1 MREKIQC
8 SKIFDVIIIGAG
20 PAGITSAIYLAR
32 MKLCI
37 LVIYEIIGGQ
47 TANTDGIENYTGFR
61 IVSGGEFKK
70 KLDEHISDY
79 DVTLKE
85 EKAEGIEKMKKLFKV
100 STGKNIYLGKAVI
113 IASGGRRKKLKIP
126 GEEKFGNRGV
136 SYCSICDAPL
146 FRNKDVAIIGGGNTA
161 LETALHLEKYAKK
174 IYLITINKEMKGQRI
189 LIEKVKDIKNVK
201 IMPLT
206 KTKEIKGEKFVK
218 SIIVE
223 ENGKEKEIPV
233 QGIFIAIGHEP
244 NSDFTN
250 VEKNSKK
257 EIIINEKN
265 ETSLKGI
272 FAAGDVTNIPPKQII
287 ISAGEGAKAA
297 LSAAE
302 YLSESRR

>member
-1 MREKIQC
+1 
-8 SKIFDVIIIGAG
+8 
-20 PAGITSAIYLAR
+20 
-32 MKLCI
+32 
-37 LVIYEIIGGQ
+37 
-47 TANTDGIENYTGFR
+47 
-61 IVSGGEFKK
+61 
-70 KLDEHISDY
+70 
-79 DVTLKE
+79 
-85 EKAEGIEKMKKLFKV
+85 
-100 STGKNIYLGKAVI
+100 
-113 IASGGRRKKLKIP
+113 
-126 GEEKFGNRGV
+126 
-136 SYCSICDAPL
+136 
-146 FRNKDVAIIGGGNTA
+146 
-161 LETALHLEKYAKK
+161 
-174 IYLITINKEMKGQRI
+174 
-189 LIEKVKDIKNVK
+189 
-201 IMPLT
+201 MPLT